1 MSLLKRFALFLCAA
15 ACLPAAVKL
24 PTLVSDHM
32 VLQQDL
38 PVRVWGHADPG
49 EAVSVQFHGQTVA
62 TKAGG
67 DGKWA
72 VYLNPMK
79 AGGPFEMTVA
89 GQNVITVHDVLVGE
103 VWVGSGQSNMEFRT
117 ANARNAEQ
125 EMAEANYPK
134 IRLFEVKKAVA
145 EQPAEDVE
153 GQWVLCSPE
162 TVGKTSAVGYFFSR
176 EVHKTRD
183 VPVGFIHS
191 SWGGT
196 PAQSWTT
203 RATLESDAAL
213 KTYLDQWQKTL
224 ENYPAAKEKFD
235 KQLAD
240 WKQKAA
246 EAKKQGQQAP
256 QAPRPPAGPGHQNTP
271 GGLYNGM
278 IAPLVPYAIRGVIWY
293 QGESNASPGNATIY
307 RHLFESM
314 IEDWWRM
321 WGEGSFP
328 FLFVQLAN
336 YAPGH
341 ATAWP
346 ELRESQL
353 KTALELRHTGM
364 AVIIDIGDSKNIHP
378 TNKQDVGHRLAL
390 AARAAAYHENGEWS
404 GPLFRQLT
412 ADGSQL
418 RAWFDHVG
426 GGLAARNGEKLAGFA
441 IAGGD
446 RNFVLAEARIEGDTV
461 VVSSPDVKEP
471 VAVRYAW
478 ASDPVSNL
486 INKDG
491 LPASPFRSDEWSDAK
506 MPQ

>member
-1 MSLLKRFALFLCAA
+1 MSILKRFALFVCAA
-15 ACLPAAVKL
+15 LCLPAAVRL

-38 PVRVWGHADPG
+38 PVRIWGHADPG

-62 TKAGG
+62 AKAGA
-67 DGKWA
+67 DGRWA
-72 VYLNPMK
+72 VYLNPLN

-89 GQNVITVHDVLVGE
+89 GQNVITIHDVLVGE
-103 VWVGSGQSNMEFRT
+103 VWVGSGQSNMEFRV
-117 ANARNAEQ
+117 AGAKNAEQ
-125 EMAEANYPK
+125 EIAEANYPN

-176 EVHKTRD
+176 EIHKTRD
-183 VPVGFIHS
+183 LPVGFIHS

-203 RATLESDAAL
+203 RATLESDLAL

-224 ENYPAAKEKFD
+224 ENYPAAKERFD
-235 KQLAD
+235 KQLEV

-246 EAKKQGQQAP
+246 EAKKHGQQPP

-278 IAPLVPYAIRGVIWY
+278 IAPLVPYAIRGAIWY
-293 QGESNASPGNATIY
+293 QGESNASPGNATLY
-307 RHLFESM
+307 RRLFEAM
-314 IEDWWRM
+314 IEDWRHM
-321 WGEGSFP
+321 WGEGCFP

-346 ELRESQL
+346 ELQESQL
-353 KTALELRHTGM
+353 KTLELRNTGM

-378 TNKQDVGHRLAL
+378 TNKQEVGRRLAL
-390 AARAAAYHENGEWS
+390 AARATVYGENIEYS
-404 GPLFRQLT
+404 GPIFRQLT

-418 RAWFDHVG
+418 RAWFDHA
-426 GGLAARNGEKLAGFA
+426 GGLAARNGDKLTGFT
-441 IAGGD
+441 IAASD
-446 RNFVLAEARIEGDTV
+446 RNFVPAEARIEGDTV
-461 VVSSPDVKEP
+461 VISSPDVKEP

-478 ASDPVSNL
+478 ASDPAANL
-486 INKDG
+486 INKEN
-491 LPASPFRSDEWSDAK
+491 LPASPFRTDDWSNAK
-506 MPQ
+506 MPK